1 MVKKRIE
8 KCVVGDLFC
17 AFQKQ
22 TGERLLPA
30 PLVPRKPCEDKNPAS
45 NRCFEEKSCNSG
57 YAENALVRQKKN
69 KILLFFFAFSS
80 LIRIFAD

>member
-57 YAENALVRQKKN
+57 YAENALVRQ
-69 KILLFFFAFSS
+69 
-80 LIRIFAD
+80 